1 MRIGTDISLK
11 TCKDEGYLMMEYK
24 VKELTPKSGFN
35 ADANVTFLAHIPD
48 YILEQMRKDGNW
60 KIGDYRMIL
69 KVSLSAN
76 DVWEKYQNNKAG
88 VDSICGY
95 DEPWS
100 FPFDASS
107 LLNLASDVNSYCGL
121 DR

>member
-35 ADANVTFLAHIPD
+35 ADANVRFISYIPD
-48 YILEQMRKDGNW
+48 YLLKEMGHTDNLDGSPLLLDVTLNT
-60 KIGDYRMIL
+60 I
-69 KVSLSAN
+69 
-76 DVWEKYQNNKAG
+76 DVWELYQ
-88 VDSICGY
+88 DSKSDI
-95 DEPWS
+95 DEFCDEDHKFTTTPS
-100 FPFDASS
+100 D
-107 LLNLASDVNSYCGL
+107 LLNLASAVNSYCGL